1 MNYTLSLTRPA
12 AEMLQAH
19 LLGDRSR
26 EQMAVTLCG
35 VNRLHRELRLL
46 VRDVILLPADAF
58 RRQSAAQLELKPE
71 VQAFIHARAH
81 RHGLIEVDWHSH
93 PGAGPVVGFSGTDDH
108 YETAQAAY
116 LAERMDGVPYGSIV
130 VNDDALDARLWLT
143 EVAKPA
149 GAKGKSEPAAAAPA
163 PNRAG
168 LPKAHPLQA
177 ILLGDLARR
186 IPVTAQRLNRAHAA
200 FISPIF
206 DRQVRAFGP
215 DVQRRL
221 AALRI
226 RVIGVGGLGS
236 ALVAHLAR
244 LGVAHW
250 VLVDPDIVELTNLN
264 RLVGASAVD
273 AQKARPKV
281 YVARSSI
288 RQAIAKATVR
298 ALKTDV
304 FDPAAQRALKSCDL
318 LIVATDNHSSRM
330 AVNRL
335 AVQYLIPLVHAG
347 FNVSV
352 APDLSPDPS
361 PGRGGAPTTPL
372 PSQGRG
378 DGGDRSVTDVSG
390 EFAIPELG
398 RWCLHCAGIVDPQAA
413 GWELAPAGQRA
424 LLRQRGYVADTP
436 APAVGHLDGVVAAL
450 AAAEIHNLV
459 AAFKPQHRYLTYDA
473 LHGELVPLSVGGPG
487 HKAIATTACPVC
499 SPDDGVLGLGD
510 LEPLPDYR
518 RAGQTQLPAPNLA
531 LGRGQGHEAPGSAPT
546 PPAGPAVPPPADP
559 ASTAAAELV
568 EARQARVRRLQEA
581 LVETEFDWRE

>member
-1 MNYTLSLTRPA
+1 MNYTLSLTRHA
-12 AEMLQAH
+12 AETLQAH

-35 VNRLHRELRLL
+35 VNRLRHELRLL
-46 VRDVILLPADAF
+46 VRDVILLPTDAF
-58 RRQSAAQLELKPE
+58 RQQSAAHLELKPE

-93 PGAGPVVGFSGTDDH
+93 PGAGPAVTFSGTDDH
-108 YETAQAAY
+108 YEAAQAAY
-116 LAERMDGVPYGSIV
+116 LAERMDGVPFGSVV

-143 EVAKPA
+143 EVVKST
-149 GAKGKSEPAAAAPA
+149 GAKDKSGKAEPAPA
-163 PNRAG
+163 PVRSAP
-168 LPKAHPLQA
+168 PKAYALQA
-177 ILLGDLARR
+177 VLIGDLARR
-186 IPVTAQRLNRAHAA
+186 IPATAQRLNRAHAP

-221 AALRI
+221 SALRVG
-226 RVIGVGGLGS
+226 VIGVGGLGS

-264 RLVGASAVD
+264 RLVGASTMD
-273 AQKARPKV
+273 AQKTRPKV
-281 YVARSSI
+281 YVARSTI
-288 RQAIAKATVR
+288 RQAIPKATVR

-304 FDPAAQRALKSCDL
+304 FDPVAQRALKACDL

-330 AVNRL
+330 AANRL
-335 AVQYLIPLVHAG
+335 AVQYLIPLVHVG

-352 APDLSPDPS
+352 GEPARDRPDV
-361 PGRGGAPTTPL
+361 
-372 PSQGRG
+372 
-378 DGGDRSVTDVSG
+378 RSVIDVSG
-390 EFAIPELG
+390 EFAIPDLG
-398 RWCLHCAGIVDPQAA
+398 RWCLQCAGIVDPQAA
-413 GWELAPAGQRA
+413 GWELAPASQRA
-424 LLRQRGYVADTP
+424 ILRQRGYVTDTP

-473 LHGELVPLSVGGPG
+473 LKAELVPLTVGDPA
-487 HKAIATTACPVC
+487 HKVAAEATCPVC

-518 RAGQTQLPAPNLA
+518 RAAQAQLPPSTQLLPRIPGKETPGLPAL
-531 LGRGQGHEAPGSAPT
+531 
-546 PPAGPAVPPPADP
+546 PPAGPAEDPPADP
-559 ASTAAAELV
+559 ASPPAPELIEV
-568 EARQARVRRLQEA
+568 RPARVRRLQEA
-581 LVETEFDWRE
+581 LVETELDWSE

>member
-1 MNYTLSLTRPA
+1 MNYTLSLTRHA
-12 AEMLQAH
+12 AETLQAH

-35 VNRLHRELRLL
+35 VNRLRHELRLL

-58 RRQSAAQLELKPE
+58 RQQSAAHLELKPE

-93 PGAGPVVGFSGTDDH
+93 PGSGPVVAFSGTDDH
-108 YETAQAAY
+108 FEAAQAAY
-116 LAERMDGVPYGSIV
+116 LAERMDGVPYASVV

-143 EVAKPA
+143 EIAR
-149 GAKGKSEPAAAAPA
+149 PAAATAKADKAAPA
-163 PNRAG
+163 QAPARIG
-168 LPKAHPLQA
+168 QPKAQPLQA

-186 IPVTAQRLNRAHAA
+186 IPVTAQRLNRAHAP
-200 FISPIF
+200 FISPVF

-221 AALRI
+221 SALRVG
-226 RVIGVGGLGS
+226 VIGVGGLGS

-264 RLVGASAVD
+264 RLVGASAMD

-281 YVARSSI
+281 FVARSTV
-288 RQAIAKATVR
+288 RQAVPKATVR

-304 FDPAAQRALKSCDL
+304 FDPVAQRALKACDL

-330 AVNRL
+330 AANRL

-352 APDLSPDPS
+352 DEPAK
-361 PGRGGAPTTPL
+361 
-372 PSQGRG
+372 
-378 DGGDRSVTDVSG
+378 DRSDLRHVTDVSG
-390 EFAIPELG
+390 EFAIPDLG
-398 RWCLHCAGIVDPQAA
+398 RWCLQCAGIIDPQAA

-424 LLRQRGYVADTP
+424 ILRQRGYVVDTP

-473 LHGELVPLSVGGPG
+473 LRAELVPLSVGGPA
-487 HKAIATTACPVC
+487 HKVAALAACPVC

-518 RAGQTQLPAPNLA
+518 RAAQAQLPALSSISARPPA
-531 LGRGQGHEAPGSAPT
+531 SETAGPVPSPAPT
-546 PPAGPAVPPPADP
+546 TPSAAPAPAPAP
-559 ASTAAAELV
+559 APELV
-568 EARQARVRRLQEA
+568 EVRPARVRRLQEA
-581 LVETEFDWRE
+581 LVETELDWRE

>member
-1 MNYTLSLTRPA
+1 MNYTLSLTRHT
-12 AEMLQAH
+12 AETLHGH

-58 RRQSAAQLELKPE
+58 RHQSAAHLELKPE

-93 PGAGPVVGFSGTDDH
+93 PGAGPTIAFSGTDDRF
-108 YETAQAAY
+108 EAAQAAY
-116 LAERMDGVPYGSIV
+116 LAQRMDGVPYGSVV
-130 VNDDALDARLWLT
+130 VNDDALDARLWLSDPAGT
-143 EVAKPA
+143 RPA
-149 GAKGKSEPAAAAPA
+149 GAKHRNGKAEPGPTHTAPPVA
-163 PNRAG
+163 Q
-168 LPKAHPLQA
+168 PLQA
-177 ILLGDLARR
+177 ILIGDLARR
-186 IPVTAQRLNRAHAA
+186 IPVTAQRLNRAHAP
-200 FISPIF
+200 FVSPVF

-221 AALRI
+221 SALRVG
-226 RVIGVGGLGS
+226 VIGAGGLGS

-244 LGVAHW
+244 LGVARW
-250 VLVDPDIVELTNLN
+250 VLVDPDVVELTNLN
-264 RLVGASAVD
+264 RLVGASVAD
-273 AQKARPKV
+273 AQRARPKV
-281 YVARSSI
+281 YVARSTI
-288 RQAIAKATVR
+288 RQAVPKATVR

-304 FDPAAQRALKSCDL
+304 FDPCAQRALKACDL

-330 AVNRL
+330 AANRL

-352 APDLSPDPS
+352 DPTGDPAS
-361 PGRGGAPTTPL
+361 ARGG
-372 PSQGRG
+372 SGVGVR
-378 DGGDRSVTDVSG
+378 RVTDVSG
-390 EFAIPELG
+390 EFAIPDLG
-398 RWCLHCAGIVDPQAA
+398 RWCLQCAGIVDPQAA
-413 GWELAPAGQRA
+413 GWELASPAQRA
-424 LLRQRGYVADTP
+424 ILRQRGYVADTP

-473 LHGELVPLSVGGPG
+473 LKAELVPLSVGGSA
-487 HKAIATTACPVC
+487 HKVAAQAACPVC

-518 RAGQTQLPAPNLA
+518 RAAQAQLPAPAQLPPRA
-531 LGRGQGHEAPGSAPT
+531 TGPAPIDLPAPSPAGPAAT
-546 PPAGPAVPPPADP
+546 PPAGPAPAP
-559 ASTAAAELV
+559 ELV
-568 EARQARVRRLQEA
+568 EVRPARVRRLQEA
-581 LVETEFDWRE
+581 LVATELDWRD

>member
-1 MNYTLSLTRPA
+1 MNYTLSLTRHA
-12 AEMLQAH
+12 AATLHAH
-19 LLGDRSR
+19 LLSDRSR

-35 VNRLHRELRLL
+35 VNRLHHELRLL

-58 RRQSAAQLELKPE
+58 RHQSSVHLELKSE

-81 RHGLIEVDWHSH
+81 RHGLVEVDWHSH
-93 PGAGPVVGFSGTDDH
+93 PGSGPTVGFSGTDDH
-108 YETAQAAY
+108 YEAAQAAY
-116 LAERMDGVPYGSIV
+116 LAERMDGVPFGSVV

-143 EVAKPA
+143 EVVKPA
-149 GAKGKSEPAAAAPA
+149 SAKGEPGKDAPPPA
-163 PNRAG
+163 PIRTR
-168 LPKAHPLQA
+168 PPEAHALQA
-177 ILLGDLARR
+177 IIFGDLARR
-186 IPVTAQRLNRAHAA
+186 IPVTAQRLHRAHAP

-221 AALRI
+221 SGLRVG
-226 RVIGVGGLGS
+226 VIGVGGLGS

-264 RLVGASAVD
+264 RLVGASAAD

-281 YVARSSI
+281 YVARSTV
-288 RQAIAKATVR
+288 RQAVPKATVR

-304 FDPAAQRALKSCDL
+304 FDPLALRALKACDL

-330 AVNRL
+330 AANRL

-352 APDLSPDPS
+352 GEAAKDRPDVRP
-361 PGRGGAPTTPL
+361 
-372 PSQGRG
+372 
-378 DGGDRSVTDVSG
+378 VTDVSG
-390 EFAIPELG
+390 EFAIPDLG
-398 RWCLHCAGIVDPQAA
+398 RWCLQCAGIVDPQAA

-424 LLRQRGYVADTP
+424 ILRQRGYVTDTP

-473 LHGELVPLSVGGPG
+473 LRAELVSLSIGGPG
-487 HKAIATTACPVC
+487 HKVMATTACPVC

-510 LEPLPDYR
+510 LEALPDYR
-518 RAGQTQLPAPNLA
+518 RAAQAQLPAASVAIPRA
-531 LGRGQGHEAPGSAPT
+531 EGQET
-546 PPAGPAVPPPADP
+546 P
-559 ASTAAAELV
+559 
-568 EARQARVRRLQEA
+568 
-581 LVETEFDWRE
+581 

>member
-1 MNYTLSLTRPA
+1 MNYTLSLTRHA
-12 AEMLQAH
+12 AETLQAH

-35 VNRLHRELRLL
+35 VNRLRHELRLL

-58 RRQSAAQLELKPE
+58 RQQSAAHLELKPE

-93 PGAGPVVGFSGTDDH
+93 PGSGPVVAFSGTDDH
-108 YETAQAAY
+108 FEAAQAAY
-116 LAERMDGVPYGSIV
+116 LAERMDGVPYASVV

-143 EVAKPA
+143 EIAR
-149 GAKGKSEPAAAAPA
+149 PAAATAKADQAAPVPAPA
-163 PNRAG
+163 RIG
-168 LPKAHPLQA
+168 QPKAQPLQA

-186 IPVTAQRLNRAHAA
+186 IPVTAQRLNRAHAP
-200 FISPIF
+200 FISPVF

-221 AALRI
+221 SALRVG
-226 RVIGVGGLGS
+226 VIGVGGLGS

-264 RLVGASAVD
+264 RLVGASAMD

-281 YVARSSI
+281 YVARSTV
-288 RQAIAKATVR
+288 RQAVPKATVR

-304 FDPAAQRALKSCDL
+304 FDPVAQRALKACDL

-330 AVNRL
+330 AANRL

-352 APDLSPDPS
+352 GEPAK
-361 PGRGGAPTTPL
+361 
-372 PSQGRG
+372 
-378 DGGDRSVTDVSG
+378 DRSDLRPVTDVSG
-390 EFAIPELG
+390 EFAIPDLG
-398 RWCLHCAGIVDPQAA
+398 RWCLQCAGIIDPQAA

-424 LLRQRGYVADTP
+424 ILRQRGYVVDTP

-473 LHGELVPLSVGGPG
+473 LRAELVPLSVGGPA
-487 HKAIATTACPVC
+487 HKVAALAACPVC

-518 RAGQTQLPAPNLA
+518 RAAQAQLPTPAQLLP
-531 LGRGQGHEAPGSAPT
+531 HAPGQKSPDLPTLPPAGPADT
-546 PPAGPAVPPPADP
+546 PPAGPVPAPAP
-559 ASTAAAELV
+559 ELV
-568 EARQARVRRLQEA
+568 EVRPARVRRLQEA
-581 LVETEFDWRE
+581 LVETELDWRE